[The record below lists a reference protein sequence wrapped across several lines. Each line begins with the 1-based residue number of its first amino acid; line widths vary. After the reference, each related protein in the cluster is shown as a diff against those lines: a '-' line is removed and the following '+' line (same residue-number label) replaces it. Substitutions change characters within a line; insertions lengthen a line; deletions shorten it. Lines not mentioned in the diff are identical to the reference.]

1 MQEMSDEF
9 NDIVENGNALYH
21 ITITRVRD
29 NKILDL
35 PIDNF
40 KYIGVKCADD
50 NITFG
55 NAPCQSVTF
64 SIHNPEINL
73 ENEELFIQQGLYL
86 EDGTLENIDLGYFTV
101 QKPTSDGEVTQY
113 VCYDRMVKFEKIYT
127 TSYSDRD
134 LNVSNILSE
143 IANLTGVMF
152 ENYPIVGIDYN
163 ITDGAPKSTW
173 DGQFTMR
180 EMLGYLGGL
189 YGKDAIVNRAGE
201 VEFNWYAPVD
211 GYTLDGSRIYQG
223 ATNIETEY
231 DMYIEKIVCSV
242 QVPGGSAR
250 KVVVGTGNR
259 IVYVSNPFMH
269 DYMLSAIYERIR
281 NFRYRG
287 ITAEFLGDF
296 RLDLGDVI
304 NVTKGNETYQCCVM
318 EISHQSDGGVRTTI
332 SSHNK
337 TEREQEFNVTGSVTR
352 SIDRTSNILAGVEE
366 TVNKHETE
374 INELFTSVSNG
385 KKLIASAITDKG
397 VETDANDKFA
407 TMAENIGKIDGGSSG
422 GCISIPIDLNQYADT
437 YTYISEVVGSMY
449 RYLKLSSNGS
459 TANTSNHYVEVQAFD
474 DNGVNVALGKTSNV
488 ATDGVYNNSSAYID
502 LGVGNQTLTIDLGG
516 IYKLDY
522 IRVWRYYGDGRTYH
536 DVVVSASID
545 GVDYDVLFD
554 SNVDGE
560 YAETPNGKTIYIN

>member
-1 MQEMSDEF
+1 MQKMSDEF

-29 NKILDL
+29 NRILGL
-35 PIDNF
+35 PIDSF

-101 QKPTSDGEVTQY
+101 QKPISDGEVTQY
-113 VCYDRMVKFEKIYT
+113 VCYDRMVKFEKIFYIPGDYPTTYT
-127 TSYSDRD
+127 V
-134 LNVSNILSE
+134 NGILYE
-143 IANLTGVMF
+143 IEHATGIKINPFPSSADYRLAKAMF
-152 ENYPIVGIDYN
+152 NGIY
-163 ITDGAPKSTW
+163 
-173 DGQFTMR
+173 TMR
-180 EMLGYLGGL
+180 EMLGYLAGII
-189 YGKDAIVNRAGE
+189 GKDAIVNRAGE
-201 VEFNWYAPVD
+201 VEFKWYTSVD

-223 ATNIETEY
+223 STNIETEY
-231 DMYIEKIVCSV
+231 DMYIEKIVCSA
-242 QVPGGSAR
+242 QTYGETPR
-250 KVVVGTGNR
+250 ELTVGTGNR
-259 IVYVSNPFMH
+259 IVYVSNPFMQSF
-269 DYMLSAIYERIR
+269 MLTAIYERIK

-304 NVTKGNETYQCCVM
+304 NVTKGDETYQCCVM

-352 SIDRTSNILAGVEE
+352 SIDRTSNTLAGVEE

-407 TMAENIGKIDGGSSG
+407 TMAENIGKIESGG
-422 GCISIPIDLNQYADT
+422 GCISVPIDLNQYADT

-488 ATDGVYNNSSAYID
+488 ATDGAYNNSSAYID
-502 LGVGNQTLTIDLGG
+502 LGVGNQTLTIDLGS

-522 IRVWRYYGDGRTYH
+522 IKVWHYYGDGRTYH

-545 GVDYDVLFD
+545 GVDYDVLFN

>member
-1 MQEMSDEF
+1 MQKMSDEF

-29 NKILDL
+29 NRILGL
-35 PIDNF
+35 PIDSF

-101 QKPTSDGEVTQY
+101 QKPISDGEVTQY
-113 VCYDRMVKFEKIYT
+113 VCYDRMVKFEKIFYIPGDYPTTYT
-127 TSYSDRD
+127 V
-134 LNVSNILSE
+134 NGILYE
-143 IANLTGVMF
+143 IEHATGIKINPFPSSADYRLAKAMF
-152 ENYPIVGIDYN
+152 NGIY
-163 ITDGAPKSTW
+163 
-173 DGQFTMR
+173 TMR
-180 EMLGYLGGL
+180 EMLGYLAGII
-189 YGKDAIVNRAGE
+189 GKDAIVNRAGE
-201 VEFNWYAPVD
+201 VEFKWYTSVD

-223 ATNIETEY
+223 STNIETEY
-231 DMYIEKIVCSV
+231 DMYIEKIVCSA
-242 QVPGGSAR
+242 QTYGETPR
-250 KVVVGTGNR
+250 ELTVGTGNR
-259 IVYVSNPFMH
+259 IVYVSNPFMQSF
-269 DYMLSAIYERIR
+269 MLTAIYERIK

-304 NVTKGNETYQCCVM
+304 NVTKGDETYQCCVM

-352 SIDRTSNILAGVEE
+352 SIDRTSNTLAGVEE

-407 TMAENIGKIDGGSSG
+407 TMAENIGKIESGG
-422 GCISIPIDLNQYADT
+422 GCISVPIDLNQYADT

-488 ATDGVYNNSSAYID
+488 ATDGAYNNSSAYID
-502 LGVGNQTLTIDLGG
+502 LGVGNQTLTIDLGS

-522 IRVWRYYGDGRTYH
+522 IKVWHYYGDGRTYH

>member
-29 NKILDL
+29 NEILDL

-86 EDGTLENIDLGYFTV
+86 EDDTLENIDLGYFTV
-101 QKPTSDGEVTQY
+101 QKPISDGEVTQY
-113 VCYDRMVKFEKIYT
+113 VCYDRMIKFEKTYT

-143 IANLTGVMF
+143 IADLTGVMF
-152 ENYPIVGIDYN
+152 GNFPIVGLDYN
-163 ITDGAPKSTW
+163 ITDGAPKSAW
-173 DGQFTMR
+173 DGRFTMR
-180 EMLGYLGGL
+180 EMIGYMGGL

-201 VEFNWYAPVD
+201 VEFNWYTPVN

-231 DMYIEKIVCSV
+231 DMSIEKIICSV
-242 QVPGGSAR
+242 SVPGSSTR
-250 KVVVGTGNR
+250 KVVVGTGDR

-269 DYMLSAIYERIR
+269 DYMLAAIYDRIR

-296 RLDLGDVI
+296 RLELGDVI

-337 TEREQEFNVTGSVTR
+337 TEREQEVNITGSVTR
-352 SIDRTSNILAGVEE
+352 SLDKLNEHARDYGIDIDSEKISLVEDKSKDSIPLATDELIDNITFTAQLFENPTIYSFNEQKIGVW
-366 TVNKHETE
+366 
-374 INELFTSVSNG
+374 
-385 KKLIASAITDKG
+385 
-397 VETDANDKFA
+397 
-407 TMAENIGKIDGGSSG
+407 IDGKS
-422 GCISIPIDLNQYADT
+422 LYQ
-437 YTYISEVVGSMY
+437 
-449 RYLKLSSNGS
+449 
-459 TANTSNHYVEVQAFD
+459 
-474 DNGVNVALGKTSNV
+474 
-488 ATDGVYNNSSAYID
+488 
-502 LGVGNQTLTIDLGG
+502 
-516 IYKLDY
+516 
-522 IRVWRYYGDGRTYH
+522 
-536 DVVVSASID
+536 
-545 GVDYDVLFD
+545 
-554 SNVDGE
+554 
-560 YAETPNGKTIYIN
+560 KTIYISQLPNSSVLEIDPNVNNLYEIIYLNGYCAPINKSDYPLSTTRPLPNADSGIYAIRTDSQNGNVRVITYSDWSTYRGWLIIRYTKTTD

>member
-1 MQEMSDEF
+1 MQKMSDEF

-29 NKILDL
+29 NRILDL
-35 PIDNF
+35 PIDSF

-113 VCYDRMVKFEKIYT
+113 VCYDRMIKFEKIFYIPGDYSTTYT
-127 TSYSDRD
+127 V
-134 LNVSNILSE
+134 NEILYE
-143 IANLTGVMF
+143 IERATGIKINPFPSSADYRLAKTMF
-152 ENYPIVGIDYN
+152 NGIY
-163 ITDGAPKSTW
+163 
-173 DGQFTMR
+173 TMR
-180 EMLGYLGGL
+180 EVLGYLGGII
-189 YGKDAIVNRAGE
+189 GKDAIVNRAGE
-201 VEFNWYAPVD
+201 VEFKWYTPVD

-223 ATNIETEY
+223 ATNVETEY
-231 DMYIEKIVCSV
+231 DMCIEKIVCSV
-242 QVPGGSAR
+242 QTYGEKPR
-250 KVVVGTGNR
+250 ELTIGTGNR
-259 IVYVSNPFMH
+259 VVYVSNPFMQTF
-269 DYMLSAIYERIR
+269 MMTSIYERIR

-352 SIDRTSNILAGVEE
+352 SIDKLNEHARDYGIDIDSEKISLVGDKSKDSIPLATNQDIDNITFDNALINAPYIYSLNEQKIGVW
-366 TVNKHETE
+366 
-374 INELFTSVSNG
+374 
-385 KKLIASAITDKG
+385 
-397 VETDANDKFA
+397 
-407 TMAENIGKIDGGSSG
+407 IDGK
-422 GCISIPIDLNQYADT
+422 PLYQKL
-437 YTYISEVVGSMY
+437 TYISSLPNNATTNYPHGISDISAIVGMDSCVKWPSGWIANLPWVVSGDDTETITASAGLTNIQVVTNKNRTSM
-449 RYLKLSSNGS
+449 
-459 TANTSNHYVEVQAFD
+459 
-474 DNGVNVALGKTSNV
+474 
-488 ATDGVYNNSSAYID
+488 SAYIV
-502 LGVGNQTLTIDLGG
+502 L
-516 IYKLDY
+516 
-522 IRVWRYYGDGRTYH
+522 RYT
-536 DVVVSASID
+536 
-545 GVDYDVLFD
+545 
-554 SNVDGE
+554 
-560 YAETPNGKTIYIN
+560 KTTD

>member
-29 NKILDL
+29 NRILDL

-113 VCYDRMVKFEKIYT
+113 VCYDRMVKFEKIFYIPGDYPT
-127 TSYSDRD
+127 TYSV
-134 LNVSNILSE
+134 NGILYE
-143 IANLTGVMF
+143 IEHATGVKIKPVESSVDYRLAKTMW
-152 ENYPIVGIDYN
+152 NGIY
-163 ITDGAPKSTW
+163 
-173 DGQFTMR
+173 TMR
-180 EMLGYLGGL
+180 EMLGYLAGINGR
-189 YGKDAIVNRAGE
+189 DAIVNRAGE
-201 VEFNWYAPVD
+201 VEFKWYRFVD
-211 GYTLDGSRIYQG
+211 EYTLDGSRIYQG
-223 ATNIETEY
+223 ATNIENEY

-242 QVPGGSAR
+242 QTYGEKSR
-250 KVVVGTGNR
+250 ELTIGTGNR
-259 IVYVSNPFMH
+259 VVYVSNPFMQTF
-269 DYMLSAIYERIR
+269 MMTSIYQRIR

-287 ITAEFLGDF
+287 MTAEFLGDF

-337 TEREQEFNVTGSVTR
+337 TESEQEFNVTGSVTR
-352 SIDRTSNILAGVEE
+352 SIEKLNEYARDYGINIDSEKISLVE
-366 TVNKHETE
+366 
-374 INELFTSVSNG
+374 
-385 KKLIASAITDKG
+385 DKSK
-397 VETDANDKFA
+397 N
-407 TMAENIGKIDGGSSG
+407 
-422 GCISIPIDLNQYADT
+422 SIPL
-437 YTYISEVVGSMY
+437 
-449 RYLKLSSNGS
+449 
-459 TANTSNHYVEVQAFD
+459 
-474 DNGVNVALGKTSNV
+474 
-488 ATDGVYNNSSAYID
+488 ATDESINNITFTAQVFENPTIYSFNEQRIGVWVDGSVLYQKVIHIPTMPNSTTLEID
-502 LGVGNQTLTIDLGG
+502 ADVEDLYEIIDFRGYCRPKDKASYLLSYTRPLPNPSPDS
-516 IYKLDY
+516 INT
-522 IRVWRYYGDGRTYH
+522 IRVDSQNGYVRVITASNWSTYEGFLIIRYT
-536 DVVVSASID
+536 
-545 GVDYDVLFD
+545 
-554 SNVDGE
+554 
-560 YAETPNGKTIYIN
+560 KK

>member
-29 NKILDL
+29 NEILDL

-113 VCYDRMVKFEKIYT
+113 VCYDRMIKFEKIYT
-127 TSYSDRD
+127 VSDGVD
-134 LNVSNILSE
+134 PLIVSNILSD
-143 IANLTGVMF
+143 IQDLTGVRIRWSTL
-152 ENYPIVGIDYN
+152 IVGLDYQLEE
-163 ITDGAPKSTW
+163 TKSAW

-201 VEFNWYAPVD
+201 VEFNWYTPVD

-352 SIDRTSNILAGVEE
+352 SIEKL
-366 TVNKHETE
+366 
-374 INELFTSVSNG
+374 NEYARDYGIDIDSEKISLVG
-385 KKLIASAITDKG
+385 DKSK
-397 VETDANDKFA
+397 N
-407 TMAENIGKIDGGSSG
+407 
-422 GCISIPIDLNQYADT
+422 SIPLATDESINNITFTAQVFENPTIYSFNEQRIGVWVDGSVLYQKVIHIPTMPYSTTLEIDAD
-437 YTYISEVVGSMY
+437 
-449 RYLKLSSNGS
+449 
-459 TANTSNHYVEVQAFD
+459 VEDLYEIIDFRGYCRPKD
-474 DNGVNVALGKTSNV
+474 KTSYPLSY
-488 ATDGVYNNSSAYID
+488 TRP
-502 LGVGNQTLTIDLGG
+502 LP
-516 IYKLDY
+516 
-522 IRVWRYYGDGRTYH
+522 RYT
-536 DVVVSASID
+536 
-545 GVDYDVLFD
+545 
-554 SNVDGE
+554 
-560 YAETPNGKTIYIN
+560 KK

>member
-29 NKILDL
+29 NEILDL

-86 EDGTLENIDLGYFTV
+86 EDDTLENIDLGYFTV
-101 QKPTSDGEVTQY
+101 QKPISDGEVTQY
-113 VCYDRMVKFEKIYT
+113 VCYDRMIKFEKIYT
-127 TSYSDRD
+127 VSDGVDAR
-134 LNVSNILSE
+134 VSDILSD
-143 IANLTGVMF
+143 IQDLTGVRIKWSTL
-152 ENYPIVGIDYN
+152 IVGLDYQLEE
-163 ITDGAPKSTW
+163 TKSTW
-173 DGQFTMR
+173 DGKFTMR
-180 EMLGYLGGL
+180 EMIGYMGGL

-201 VEFNWYAPVD
+201 VEFNWYTPVD

-231 DMYIEKIVCSV
+231 DMSIEKIVCIAS
-242 QVPGGSAR
+242 VPGSSTR
-250 KVVVGTGNR
+250 KVVVGTGDR

-269 DYMLSAIYERIR
+269 DYMLAAIYERIR

-337 TEREQEFNVTGSVTR
+337 TEREQEVNITGSVTR
-352 SIDRTSNILAGVEE
+352 SLNKLNEHARDYGIDIDSEKISLVE
-366 TVNKHETE
+366 
-374 INELFTSVSNG
+374 
-385 KKLIASAITDKG
+385 DKSK
-397 VETDANDKFA
+397 D
-407 TMAENIGKIDGGSSG
+407 
-422 GCISIPIDLNQYADT
+422 SIPL
-437 YTYISEVVGSMY
+437 
-449 RYLKLSSNGS
+449 
-459 TANTSNHYVEVQAFD
+459 
-474 DNGVNVALGKTSNV
+474 
-488 ATDGVYNNSSAYID
+488 ATDELIDNITFTAQLFENPTIYSFNEQRIGV
-502 LGVGNQTLTIDLGG
+502 
-516 IYKLDY
+516 
-522 IRVWRYYGDGRTYH
+522 W
-536 DVVVSASID
+536 
-545 GVDYDVLFD
+545 
-554 SNVDGE
+554 VDGKPL
-560 YAETPNGKTIYIN
+560 YQKTIYISQLPNSSILEIDPNVNNLYEIIYFNGYCAPINKSDYPLSTTRPLPNADSDINAIRTDSQNGNVRVITYLDWSTYRGWLTIRYTKTTD

>member
-29 NKILDL
+29 NRILDL

-86 EDGTLENIDLGYFTV
+86 EDDTLENIDLGYFTV
-101 QKPTSDGEVTQY
+101 QKPISDGEVTQY
-113 VCYDRMVKFEKIYT
+113 VCYDRMIKFEKTYT
-127 TSYSDRD
+127 VSDGVDAR
-134 LNVSNILSE
+134 VSDILSD
-143 IANLTGVMF
+143 IQDLTGVRIRWSTL
-152 ENYPIVGIDYN
+152 IVGLDYQLEE
-163 ITDGAPKSTW
+163 TKSTW
-173 DGQFTMR
+173 DGKFTMR
-180 EMLGYLGGL
+180 EMIGYLGGL

-201 VEFNWYAPVD
+201 VEFNWYTPVN

-231 DMYIEKIVCSV
+231 DMSIEKIVCSV
-242 QVPGGSAR
+242 SVPGSSTR
-250 KVVVGTGNR
+250 KVVVGTGDR

-269 DYMLSAIYERIR
+269 DYMLAAIYERIR

-296 RLDLGDVI
+296 RLDLGDII

-352 SIDRTSNILAGVEE
+352 SIDRTSNTLAGVEE

-407 TMAENIGKIDGGSSG
+407 TMAENIGKIESGG
-422 GCISIPIDLNQYADT
+422 GCISVPIDLNQYADT
-437 YTYISEVVGSMY
+437 YTYISEVVRGMY

-459 TANTSNHYVEVQAFD
+459 TENTSNHYVEVQAFD

-522 IRVWRYYGDGRTYH
+522 IRVWHYYGDGRTYH
-536 DVVVSASID
+536 DVVVSASVG

-560 YAETPNGKTIYIN
+560 YAETPNGKTIYI

>member
-29 NKILDL
+29 NRILDL

-86 EDGTLENIDLGYFTV
+86 EDDTLENIDLGYFTV

-113 VCYDRMVKFEKIYT
+113 VCYDRMIKFEKTYT
-127 TSYSDRD
+127 VSDGVDAR
-134 LNVSNILSE
+134 VSDILSD
-143 IANLTGVMF
+143 IQDLTGVRIRWSTL
-152 ENYPIVGIDYN
+152 IVGLNYQLEE
-163 ITDGAPKSTW
+163 TKSTW
-173 DGQFTMR
+173 DGKFTMR
-180 EMLGYLGGL
+180 EMIGYLGGL

-201 VEFNWYAPVD
+201 VEFNWYTPVD

-231 DMYIEKIVCSV
+231 DMSIEKIVCSV
-242 QVPGGSAR
+242 QVPGSSTR
-250 KVVVGTGNR
+250 KVVVGTGDR

-269 DYMLSAIYERIR
+269 DYMLAAIYERIR

-352 SIDRTSNILAGVEE
+352 SIDKLNEHARDYGIDIDSEKISLVEDKSKDSIPLATDELIDNITFTAQLFENPTIYSFNEQRIGVWVDGKPLYQKTVYISSLPNNATTNYPHGISDISAIVGMDSFVKWSSGLITNLPWVASGDDTETITASAGLTNIQVATNKNRTS
-366 TVNKHETE
+366 
-374 INELFTSVSNG
+374 
-385 KKLIASAITDKG
+385 
-397 VETDANDKFA
+397 
-407 TMAENIGKIDGGSSG
+407 M
-422 GCISIPIDLNQYADT
+422 
-437 YTYISEVVGSMY
+437 
-449 RYLKLSSNGS
+449 
-459 TANTSNHYVEVQAFD
+459 
-474 DNGVNVALGKTSNV
+474 
-488 ATDGVYNNSSAYID
+488 SAYII
-502 LGVGNQTLTIDLGG
+502 L
-516 IYKLDY
+516 
-522 IRVWRYYGDGRTYH
+522 RYT
-536 DVVVSASID
+536 
-545 GVDYDVLFD
+545 
-554 SNVDGE
+554 
-560 YAETPNGKTIYIN
+560 KTTD

>member
-113 VCYDRMVKFEKIYT
+113 VCYDRMIKFEKTYT

-163 ITDGAPKSTW
+163 ITDGAPKSAW
-173 DGQFTMR
+173 DGRFTMR
-180 EMLGYLGGL
+180 EMIGYLGGL

-201 VEFNWYAPVD
+201 VEFNWYTPVD

-281 NFRYRG
+281 NFRFRG
-287 ITAEFLGDF
+287 MTAEFLGDF

-337 TEREQEFNVTGSVTR
+337 TESEQEFNVTGSVTR
-352 SIDRTSNILAGVEE
+352 SIEKLNEYARDYGINIDSEKISLVEDKSKNSIPLATEEMIDNIPINGNCINTPMIYSTDEKKVGVWIDGKSIYQKTIHIPHIPDGGTLEIDPQVNNLYEIIDFNGYCTIIDKIANPKSTTRPLPNVGGGSNDIRVDSQG
-366 TVNKHETE
+366 
-374 INELFTSVSNG
+374 
-385 KKLIASAITDKG
+385 
-397 VETDANDKFA
+397 
-407 TMAENIGKIDGGSSG
+407 GKIR
-422 GCISIPIDLNQYADT
+422 IIT
-437 YTYISEVVGSMY
+437 F
-449 RYLKLSSNGS
+449 SNWW
-459 TANTSNHYVEVQAFD
+459 SNYE
-474 DNGVNVALGKTSNV
+474 
-488 ATDGVYNNSSAYID
+488 AY
-502 LGVGNQTLTIDLGG
+502 LTIM
-516 IYKLDY
+516 Y
-522 IRVWRYYGDGRTYH
+522 T
-536 DVVVSASID
+536 
-545 GVDYDVLFD
+545 
-554 SNVDGE
+554 
-560 YAETPNGKTIYIN
+560 KTTD

>member
-1 MQEMSDEF
+1 MQKMSDEF

-101 QKPTSDGEVTQY
+101 QKPTSNGEVTQY
-113 VCYDRMVKFEKIYT
+113 VCYDRMVKFEKIFYIPGDYPT
-127 TSYSDRD
+127 TYSV
-134 LNVSNILSE
+134 NGILYE
-143 IANLTGVMF
+143 IEHATGVRINPFPSSVDYRLAKTMW
-152 ENYPIVGIDYN
+152 NGIY
-163 ITDGAPKSTW
+163 
-173 DGQFTMR
+173 TMR
-180 EMLGYLGGL
+180 EMLGYLAGIIGR
-189 YGKDAIVNRAGE
+189 DAIVNRAGE
-201 VEFNWYAPVD
+201 VDFKWYTPVD

-242 QVPGGSAR
+242 QTYGEKPR
-250 KVVVGTGNR
+250 ELTIGTGNR
-259 IVYVSNPFMH
+259 VVYVSNPFMQTF
-269 DYMLSAIYERIR
+269 MMTSIYERIR

-304 NVTKGNETYQCCVM
+304 NVTKGDETYQCCVM

-337 TEREQEFNVTGSVTR
+337 TESEQEFNVTGSVTR
-352 SIDRTSNILAGVEE
+352 SIDRTSNTLAGVEE

-407 TMAENIGKIDGGSSG
+407 TMAENIGKIESGG
-422 GCISIPIDLNQYADT
+422 GCISVPIDLNQYADT
-437 YTYISEVVGSMY
+437 YTYILEVVGSMY

-502 LGVGNQTLTIDLGG
+502 LGVGNKTLTIDLGG

-522 IRVWRYYGDGRTYH
+522 IRVWHYYGDGRTYH

>member
-29 NKILDL
+29 NEILDL

-86 EDGTLENIDLGYFTV
+86 EDDTLENIDLGYFTV

-113 VCYDRMVKFEKIYT
+113 VCYDRMIKFEKIFYIPGDYPTTYT
-127 TSYSDRD
+127 V
-134 LNVSNILSE
+134 NGILYE
-143 IANLTGVMF
+143 IERATGIKINPFPSSVDYRLAKTMF
-152 ENYPIVGIDYN
+152 NGIY
-163 ITDGAPKSTW
+163 
-173 DGQFTMR
+173 TMR
-180 EMLGYLGGL
+180 EMLGYLGGII
-189 YGKDAIVNRAGE
+189 GKDAIVNRAGE
-201 VEFNWYAPVD
+201 VEFKWYTSVD

-242 QVPGGSAR
+242 SVPGSSTR
-250 KVVVGTGNR
+250 KVVVGTGDR

-269 DYMLSAIYERIR
+269 DYMLAAIYERIR

-304 NVTKGNETYQCCVM
+304 NVTKGNETYRCCVM

-337 TEREQEFNVTGSVTR
+337 TEREQEVNVTGSVTR
-352 SIDRTSNILAGVEE
+352 SIDKLNEHARDYGIDIDSEKISLVEDKSKNSIPLATEEMIDNIPINGNCINTPMIYSTDEKKVGVWIDGKSIYQKTIHISQLPNSSILEIDPNVNNLYEIIDFNGYCRPKDKISNPLSTTRPLPNVGGG
-366 TVNKHETE
+366 N
-374 INELFTSVSNG
+374 
-385 KKLIASAITDKG
+385 
-397 VETDANDKFA
+397 NDIRVDSQ
-407 TMAENIGKIDGGSSG
+407 EGKIR
-422 GCISIPIDLNQYADT
+422 IVT
-437 YTYISEVVGSMY
+437 YSDWSTYE
-449 RYLKLSSNGS
+449 
-459 TANTSNHYVEVQAFD
+459 
-474 DNGVNVALGKTSNV
+474 
-488 ATDGVYNNSSAYID
+488 AY
-502 LGVGNQTLTIDLGG
+502 LTIM
-516 IYKLDY
+516 Y
-522 IRVWRYYGDGRTYH
+522 T
-536 DVVVSASID
+536 
-545 GVDYDVLFD
+545 
-554 SNVDGE
+554 
-560 YAETPNGKTIYIN
+560 KTTD

>member
-29 NKILDL
+29 NEILDL

-86 EDGTLENIDLGYFTV
+86 EDDTLENIDLGYFTV
-101 QKPTSDGEVTQY
+101 QKPISDGEVTQY
-113 VCYDRMVKFEKIYT
+113 VCYDRMIKFEKIYT
-127 TSYSDRD
+127 VSDGVDAR
-134 LNVSNILSE
+134 VSDILSD
-143 IANLTGVMF
+143 IQDLTGVRIRWSTL
-152 ENYPIVGIDYN
+152 IVGLDYQLEE
-163 ITDGAPKSTW
+163 TKSTW
-173 DGQFTMR
+173 DGKFTMR
-180 EMLGYLGGL
+180 EMIGYMGGL

-201 VEFNWYAPVD
+201 VEFNWYTPVD

-231 DMYIEKIVCSV
+231 DMSIEKIVCSV
-242 QVPGGSAR
+242 SVPGSSTR
-250 KVVVGTGNR
+250 KVVFGTGDR

-269 DYMLSAIYERIR
+269 DYMLAAIYERIR

-287 ITAEFLGDF
+287 ITAEFLGDL

-337 TEREQEFNVTGSVTR
+337 TEREQEVNITGSVTR
-352 SIDRTSNILAGVEE
+352 SIDKLNEHARDYGIDIDSEKISLVEDKSKDSIPLATDELIDNITFTAQLFENPTIYSFNEQRIGVWVDGKPLYQKTVYISSLPNNATTNYPHGISDISAIVGMYSCVKWSSGLITNLPWVASGDDTETITASAGLTNIQVATNKNRTS
-366 TVNKHETE
+366 
-374 INELFTSVSNG
+374 
-385 KKLIASAITDKG
+385 
-397 VETDANDKFA
+397 
-407 TMAENIGKIDGGSSG
+407 M
-422 GCISIPIDLNQYADT
+422 
-437 YTYISEVVGSMY
+437 
-449 RYLKLSSNGS
+449 
-459 TANTSNHYVEVQAFD
+459 
-474 DNGVNVALGKTSNV
+474 
-488 ATDGVYNNSSAYID
+488 SAYII
-502 LGVGNQTLTIDLGG
+502 L
-516 IYKLDY
+516 
-522 IRVWRYYGDGRTYH
+522 RYT
-536 DVVVSASID
+536 
-545 GVDYDVLFD
+545 
-554 SNVDGE
+554 
-560 YAETPNGKTIYIN
+560 KTTD

>member
-29 NKILDL
+29 NRILDL

-101 QKPTSDGEVTQY
+101 QKPISDGEVTQY
-113 VCYDRMVKFEKIYT
+113 VCYDRMIKFEKIFYIPGDYPT
-127 TSYSDRD
+127 TYSV
-134 LNVSNILSE
+134 NGILYE
-143 IANLTGVMF
+143 IERATGIKIKLVESSVDYRLAKTMW
-152 ENYPIVGIDYN
+152 NGIY
-163 ITDGAPKSTW
+163 
-173 DGQFTMR
+173 TMR
-180 EMLGYLGGL
+180 EMLGYLAGINGR
-189 YGKDAIVNRAGE
+189 DAIVDRAGE
-201 VEFNWYAPVD
+201 VEFKWYRFVD
-211 GYTLDGSRIYQG
+211 EYTLDGSRIYQG

-242 QVPGGSAR
+242 QTHGEESR
-250 KVVVGTGNR
+250 ELTVGVGNR
-259 IVYVSNPFMH
+259 TVYVSNPFMQSF
-269 DYMLSAIYERIR
+269 MLSAIYQRIR

-287 ITAEFLGDF
+287 MTAEFLGDF

-337 TEREQEFNVTGSVTR
+337 TESEQEFNVTGSVTR
-352 SIDRTSNILAGVEE
+352 SIDRTSNTLAGVEE

-407 TMAENIGKIDGGSSG
+407 TMAENIGKIESGG
-422 GCISIPIDLNQYADT
+422 GCISVPIDLNQYADT

-502 LGVGNQTLTIDLGG
+502 LGVGNQTLIIDLGS

-522 IRVWRYYGDGRTYH
+522 IRVWHYYGDGRTYH

-560 YAETPNGKTIYIN
+560 YAETPNGKTIYID

>member
-113 VCYDRMVKFEKIYT
+113 VCYDRMIKFEKIFYIPG
-127 TSYSDRD
+127 D
-134 LNVSNILSE
+134 
-143 IANLTGVMF
+143 
-152 ENYPIVGIDYN
+152 YPITYSVNGILYEIERATGIKIKPFKNSADYRLAKAMWN
-163 ITDGAPKSTW
+163 GIY
-173 DGQFTMR
+173 TMR

-189 YGKDAIVNRAGE
+189 YGKDAIVSRAGE
-201 VEFNWYAPVD
+201 VEFNWYTPVD
-211 GYTLDGSRIYQG
+211 GYTLDGYRIYQG

-242 QVPGGSAR
+242 QVPGRSTR

-269 DYMLSAIYERIR
+269 DYMLAAIYEKIR

-287 ITAEFLGDF
+287 MTAEFLGDF

-337 TEREQEFNVTGSVTR
+337 TESEQEFNVTGSVTR
-352 SIDRTSNILAGVEE
+352 SIEKLNEYARDYGINIDSEKISLVE
-366 TVNKHETE
+366 
-374 INELFTSVSNG
+374 
-385 KKLIASAITDKG
+385 DKSK
-397 VETDANDKFA
+397 N
-407 TMAENIGKIDGGSSG
+407 
-422 GCISIPIDLNQYADT
+422 SIPL
-437 YTYISEVVGSMY
+437 
-449 RYLKLSSNGS
+449 
-459 TANTSNHYVEVQAFD
+459 
-474 DNGVNVALGKTSNV
+474 
-488 ATDGVYNNSSAYID
+488 ATDESINNITFTAQVFENPTIYSFNEQRIGVWVDGSVLYQKVIHIPTMPNSTTLEID
-502 LGVGNQTLTIDLGG
+502 ADVEDLYEIIDFRGYCRPIDKAPFPLSYTRPLP
-516 IYKLDY
+516 IPSPNPSDS
-522 IRVWRYYGDGRTYH
+522 IRVDSQNGYVRVITAANWSTYEGFLIIRYT
-536 DVVVSASID
+536 
-545 GVDYDVLFD
+545 
-554 SNVDGE
+554 
-560 YAETPNGKTIYIN
+560 KK

>member
-1 MQEMSDEF
+1 MQKMSDEF

-29 NKILDL
+29 NRILDL
-35 PIDNF
+35 PIDSF

-113 VCYDRMVKFEKIYT
+113 VCYDRMVKFEKIFYIPGDYPTTYT
-127 TSYSDRD
+127 V
-134 LNVSNILSE
+134 NGILYE
-143 IANLTGVMF
+143 IEHATGIKINPFPSSADYRLAKTMF
-152 ENYPIVGIDYN
+152 NGIY
-163 ITDGAPKSTW
+163 
-173 DGQFTMR
+173 TMR
-180 EMLGYLGGL
+180 EMLGYLAGIIGR
-189 YGKDAIVNRAGE
+189 DAIVSRAGE
-201 VEFNWYAPVD
+201 VEFKWYTSVD

-231 DMYIEKIVCSV
+231 DMYIEKIVCSA
-242 QVPGGSAR
+242 QTYGETPR
-250 KVVVGTGNR
+250 ELTIGTGNR
-259 IVYVSNPFMH
+259 IVYVSNPFMQTF
-269 DYMLSAIYERIR
+269 MLTAIYERIR
-281 NFRYRG
+281 NFHYRG

-352 SIDRTSNILAGVEE
+352 SIDRTSNALAGVEE

-407 TMAENIGKIDGGSSG
+407 TMAENIGKIESGG
-422 GCISIPIDLNQYADT
+422 GCISVPIDLNQYADT

-459 TANTSNHYVEVQAFD
+459 TENPSNHYVEVQAFD

-488 ATDGVYNNSSAYID
+488 ATDGVYNDSGAYID
-502 LGVGNQTLTIDLGG
+502 LGVGNKTLTIDLGG

-522 IRVWRYYGDGRTYH
+522 IKVWHYYGDGRTYH

>member
-29 NKILDL
+29 NRILDL

-86 EDGTLENIDLGYFTV
+86 EDDTLENIDLGYFTV
-101 QKPTSDGEVTQY
+101 QKPISDGEVTQY
-113 VCYDRMVKFEKIYT
+113 VCYDRMIKFEKTYT

-143 IANLTGVMF
+143 IANLTGVRF
-152 ENYPIVGIDYN
+152 GNSPIVGIDYN
-163 ITDGAPKSTW
+163 ITDGAPKSAW
-173 DGQFTMR
+173 DGRFTMR
-180 EMLGYLGGL
+180 EMIGYMGGL

-201 VEFNWYAPVD
+201 VEFNWYIPVD

-231 DMYIEKIVCSV
+231 DMSIEKIVCSAS
-242 QVPGGSAR
+242 VPGSSTR
-250 KVVVGTGNR
+250 KVVVGTGDR

-269 DYMLSAIYERIR
+269 DYMLSAIYDRIR

-352 SIDRTSNILAGVEE
+352 SLDKLNEHARDYGIDIDSEKISLVEDKSKDSIPLATDESIDNITFTAQLFENPTIYSFNEQRIGVWVDGKPLYQKTVYISSLPNNATTNYPHGISDISAIVGMDSCVKWSSGWITNLPWVASGDDTETITASAGLTNIQVATNKNRTS
-366 TVNKHETE
+366 
-374 INELFTSVSNG
+374 
-385 KKLIASAITDKG
+385 
-397 VETDANDKFA
+397 
-407 TMAENIGKIDGGSSG
+407 M
-422 GCISIPIDLNQYADT
+422 
-437 YTYISEVVGSMY
+437 
-449 RYLKLSSNGS
+449 
-459 TANTSNHYVEVQAFD
+459 
-474 DNGVNVALGKTSNV
+474 
-488 ATDGVYNNSSAYID
+488 SAYII
-502 LGVGNQTLTIDLGG
+502 L
-516 IYKLDY
+516 
-522 IRVWRYYGDGRTYH
+522 RYT
-536 DVVVSASID
+536 
-545 GVDYDVLFD
+545 
-554 SNVDGE
+554 
-560 YAETPNGKTIYIN
+560 KTTD

>member
-1 MQEMSDEF
+1 MQKMSDEF

-29 NKILDL
+29 NRILDL
-35 PIDNF
+35 PIDSF

-101 QKPTSDGEVTQY
+101 QKPISDGEVTQY
-113 VCYDRMVKFEKIYT
+113 VCYDRMVKFEKIFYIPGDYPTTYT
-127 TSYSDRD
+127 V
-134 LNVSNILSE
+134 NGILYE
-143 IANLTGVMF
+143 IEHATGIKINPFPSSADYRLAKTMF
-152 ENYPIVGIDYN
+152 NGIY
-163 ITDGAPKSTW
+163 
-173 DGQFTMR
+173 TMR
-180 EMLGYLGGL
+180 EMLGYLAGII
-189 YGKDAIVNRAGE
+189 GKDAIVNRAGE
-201 VEFNWYAPVD
+201 VEFKWYTSVD

-223 ATNIETEY
+223 STNIETEY
-231 DMYIEKIVCSV
+231 DMYIEKIVCSA
-242 QVPGGSAR
+242 QTYGETPR
-250 KVVVGTGNR
+250 ELTVGTGNR
-259 IVYVSNPFMH
+259 IVYVSNPFMQSF
-269 DYMLSAIYERIR
+269 MLTAIYERIK

-304 NVTKGNETYQCCVM
+304 NVTKGDETYQCCVM

-352 SIDRTSNILAGVEE
+352 SIDRTSNTLAGVEE

-407 TMAENIGKIDGGSSG
+407 TMAENIGKIESGG
-422 GCISIPIDLNQYADT
+422 GCISVPIDLNQYADT

-488 ATDGVYNNSSAYID
+488 ATDGAYNNSSAYID
-502 LGVGNQTLTIDLGG
+502 LGVGNQTLTIDLGS

-522 IRVWRYYGDGRTYH
+522 IKVWHYYGDGRTYH

-545 GVDYDVLFD
+545 GVDYDVLFN

>member
-1 MQEMSDEF
+1 MQKMSDEF

-29 NKILDL
+29 NRILDL
-35 PIDNF
+35 PIDSF

-73 ENEELFIQQGLYL
+73 ENEELIIQQGLYL

-113 VCYDRMVKFEKIYT
+113 VCYDRMIKFEKIFYIPGDYPTTYT
-127 TSYSDRD
+127 V
-134 LNVSNILSE
+134 NEILYE
-143 IANLTGVMF
+143 IERATGIKINPFPSSADYRLAKTMF
-152 ENYPIVGIDYN
+152 NGIY
-163 ITDGAPKSTW
+163 
-173 DGQFTMR
+173 TMR
-180 EMLGYLGGL
+180 EMLGYLAGII
-189 YGKDAIVNRAGE
+189 GKDAIVNRAGE
-201 VEFNWYAPVD
+201 VEFKWYTSVD

-223 ATNIETEY
+223 TTNIETEY
-231 DMYIEKIVCSV
+231 DMYIEKIVCSA
-242 QVPGGSAR
+242 QTYGENPR
-250 KVVVGTGNR
+250 ELTVGTGNR
-259 IVYVSNPFMH
+259 IVYVSNPFMQSF
-269 DYMLSAIYERIR
+269 MLTAIYERIK

-304 NVTKGNETYQCCVM
+304 NVTKGDETYQCCIM

-352 SIDRTSNILAGVEE
+352 SIDRTSNALAGVEE

-374 INELFTSVSNG
+374 INELFQSVSNG

-407 TMAENIGKIDGGSSG
+407 TMAENIGKIESGG
-422 GCISIPIDLNQYADT
+422 GCISVPIDLNQYADT

-502 LGVGNQTLTIDLGG
+502 LGVGNQTLTIDLGS

-522 IRVWRYYGDGRTYH
+522 IKVWHYYGDGRTYH

>member
-29 NKILDL
+29 NEILDL

-86 EDGTLENIDLGYFTV
+86 EDDTLENIDLGYFTV
-101 QKPTSDGEVTQY
+101 QKPISDGEVTQY
-113 VCYDRMVKFEKIYT
+113 VCYDRMIKFEKIFYIPGDYPT
-127 TSYSDRD
+127 TYSV
-134 LNVSNILSE
+134 NGILYE
-143 IANLTGVMF
+143 IEHATGIKIKPVESSVDYRLAKTMW
-152 ENYPIVGIDYN
+152 NGIY
-163 ITDGAPKSTW
+163 
-173 DGQFTMR
+173 TMR
-180 EMLGYLGGL
+180 EMLGYLAGINGR
-189 YGKDAIVNRAGE
+189 DAIVNRAGE
-201 VEFNWYAPVD
+201 VEFKWYRFVD

-242 QVPGGSAR
+242 QTYGEKSR
-250 KVVVGTGNR
+250 ELTIGTGNR
-259 IVYVSNPFMH
+259 VVYVSNPFMQTF
-269 DYMLSAIYERIR
+269 MMTSIYERIR

-287 ITAEFLGDF
+287 MTAEFLGDF

-352 SIDRTSNILAGVEE
+352 SIEKLNEYARDYGINIDSEKISLVE
-366 TVNKHETE
+366 
-374 INELFTSVSNG
+374 
-385 KKLIASAITDKG
+385 DKSK
-397 VETDANDKFA
+397 N
-407 TMAENIGKIDGGSSG
+407 
-422 GCISIPIDLNQYADT
+422 SIPLATDESINNITFTAQVFENPTIYSFNEQRIGVWVDGSVLYQKVIHIPTMPNSTILEIDADVEDLYEIIDFRGYCRPKDKASFPLS
-437 YTYISEVVGSMY
+437 YTRPLPNPSPD
-449 RYLKLSSNGS
+449 SSNTIRVDS
-459 TANTSNHYVEVQAFD
+459 Q
-474 DNGVNVALGKTSNV
+474 NG
-488 ATDGVYNNSSAYID
+488 
-502 LGVGNQTLTIDLGG
+502 
-516 IYKLDY
+516 Y
-522 IRVWRYYGDGRTYH
+522 IRVITASNWSTYEGFLIIRYT
-536 DVVVSASID
+536 
-545 GVDYDVLFD
+545 
-554 SNVDGE
+554 
-560 YAETPNGKTIYIN
+560 KK

>member
-1 MQEMSDEF
+1 MQEMSEEF

-29 NKILDL
+29 NRILDL

-101 QKPTSDGEVTQY
+101 QKPISDGEVTQY
-113 VCYDRMVKFEKIYT
+113 VCYDRMIKFEKIFYIPGDYPT
-127 TSYSDRD
+127 TYSV
-134 LNVSNILSE
+134 NGILYE
-143 IANLTGVMF
+143 IEHATGIKIKPVESSVDYRLAKTMW
-152 ENYPIVGIDYN
+152 NGIY
-163 ITDGAPKSTW
+163 
-173 DGQFTMR
+173 TMR
-180 EMLGYLGGL
+180 EMLGYLAGINGR
-189 YGKDAIVNRAGE
+189 DAIVNRSGE
-201 VEFNWYAPVD
+201 VEFNWYTPVD

-223 ATNIETEY
+223 ATSIETEY
-231 DMYIEKIVCSV
+231 DMSIEKIVCSV
-242 QVPGGSAR
+242 QVPGSSTS

-269 DYMLSAIYERIR
+269 DYMLSAIYERVR

-352 SIDRTSNILAGVEE
+352 SIDKLNEHARDYGIDIDSEKISLVEDKSKDSIPLATDELIDNITFTAQLFENPTIYSFNEQRIGVWVDGKPLYQKTVYISSLPNNATTNYPHGISDISAIVGMDSCVKWSSGWITNLPWVASGDDTETITASAGLTNIQVATNKNRTS
-366 TVNKHETE
+366 
-374 INELFTSVSNG
+374 
-385 KKLIASAITDKG
+385 
-397 VETDANDKFA
+397 
-407 TMAENIGKIDGGSSG
+407 M
-422 GCISIPIDLNQYADT
+422 
-437 YTYISEVVGSMY
+437 
-449 RYLKLSSNGS
+449 
-459 TANTSNHYVEVQAFD
+459 
-474 DNGVNVALGKTSNV
+474 
-488 ATDGVYNNSSAYID
+488 SAYII
-502 LGVGNQTLTIDLGG
+502 L
-516 IYKLDY
+516 
-522 IRVWRYYGDGRTYH
+522 RYT
-536 DVVVSASID
+536 
-545 GVDYDVLFD
+545 
-554 SNVDGE
+554 
-560 YAETPNGKTIYIN
+560 KTTD

>member
-1 MQEMSDEF
+1 MQKMSDEF

-29 NKILDL
+29 NRILDL
-35 PIDNF
+35 PIDSF

-113 VCYDRMVKFEKIYT
+113 VCYDRMVKFEKIFYIPGDYPTTYT
-127 TSYSDRD
+127 V
-134 LNVSNILSE
+134 NGILYE
-143 IANLTGVMF
+143 IEHATGIKINPFPSSADYRLAKTMF
-152 ENYPIVGIDYN
+152 NGIY
-163 ITDGAPKSTW
+163 
-173 DGQFTMR
+173 TMR
-180 EMLGYLGGL
+180 EMLGYLAGIIGR
-189 YGKDAIVNRAGE
+189 DAIVSRAGE
-201 VEFNWYAPVD
+201 VEFKWYTSVD

-231 DMYIEKIVCSV
+231 DMYIEKIVCSA
-242 QVPGGSAR
+242 QTYGETPR
-250 KVVVGTGNR
+250 ELTIGTGNR
-259 IVYVSNPFMH
+259 IVYVSNPFMQTF
-269 DYMLSAIYERIR
+269 MLTAIYERIR

-352 SIDRTSNILAGVEE
+352 SIDRTSNALAGVEE

-407 TMAENIGKIDGGSSG
+407 TMAENIGKIESGG
-422 GCISIPIDLNQYADT
+422 GCISVPIDLNQYADT

-522 IRVWRYYGDGRTYH
+522 IKVWHYYGDGRTYH
-536 DVVVSASID
+536 DVVVSASMD

>member
-1 MQEMSDEF
+1 MQKMSDEF

-29 NKILDL
+29 NRILDL
-35 PIDNF
+35 PIDSF

-101 QKPTSDGEVTQY
+101 QKPISDGEVTQY
-113 VCYDRMVKFEKIYT
+113 VCYDRMVKFEKIFYIPGDYPT
-127 TSYSDRD
+127 TYSV
-134 LNVSNILSE
+134 NGILYE
-143 IANLTGVMF
+143 IEHATGIKINSFPSSVDYRLAKTMF
-152 ENYPIVGIDYN
+152 NGIY
-163 ITDGAPKSTW
+163 
-173 DGQFTMR
+173 TMR
-180 EMLGYLGGL
+180 EMLGYLAGIIGR
-189 YGKDAIVNRAGE
+189 DAIVSRAGE
-201 VEFNWYAPVD
+201 VEFKWYTSVD

-231 DMYIEKIVCSV
+231 DMYIEKIVCSA
-242 QVPGGSAR
+242 QTYGKTPR
-250 KVVVGTGNR
+250 ELTVGTGNR
-259 IVYVSNPFMH
+259 IVYVSNPFMQSF
-269 DYMLSAIYERIR
+269 MLTAIYERIK

-304 NVTKGNETYQCCVM
+304 NVTKGDETYQCCVM

-352 SIDRTSNILAGVEE
+352 SIDRTSNTLAGVEE

-407 TMAENIGKIDGGSSG
+407 TMAENIGKIESGG
-422 GCISIPIDLNQYADT
+422 GCISVPIDLNQYADT

-488 ATDGVYNNSSAYID
+488 ATDGAYNNSSAYID
-502 LGVGNQTLTIDLGG
+502 LGVGNQTLTIDLGS

-522 IRVWRYYGDGRTYH
+522 IKVWHYYGDGRTYH

-545 GVDYDVLFD
+545 GVDYDVLFN